1 MSKAWSARGAA
12 ERERLEAEF
21 VLRHGIDMLLDEEV
35 EPTEAATEGDPHPPR
50 PNPRPSFARLYAA
63 LRSGGPLPDD
73 LNAALAADPAF
84 RADFSLLV
92 ERCALAHLPRAAAA
106 ASAGVLERREAG
118 GCTLRLISSRA
129 GDGQVYLLIE
139 LPEAGAAAPA
149 GGHGAK
155 GSAAEEERT
164 LSSGQ
169 GDDSDGTGAAAPGRL
184 IVKTAAGIFLVEELP
199 PPETR
204 TIRLLKAAD
213 DPVVQAVG
221 EPASEI
227 YLL

>member
-1 MSKAWSARGAA
+1 MSKAWSARSAE

-21 VLRHGIDMLLDEEV
+21 VLHHGVDMLLDEEV
-35 EPTEAATEGDPHPPR
+35 ERTETKTEGDPRPLKAAERPP
-50 PNPRPSFARLYAA
+50 FATLYRA
-63 LRSGGPLPDD
+63 LRGGVALPEE
-73 LNAALAADPAF
+73 LGVALAADPAL
-84 RADFSLLV
+84 RADFSLLI
-92 ERCALAHLPRAAAA
+92 ERCALEHLPRAAAA
-106 ASAGVLERREAG
+106 AGAGALERREAG
-118 GCTLRLISSRA
+118 GCIVRLISSRA

-139 LPEAGAAAPA
+139 LPEGGAGVPA
-149 GGHGAK
+149 GGPGAEP
-155 GSAAEEERT
+155 SAVEERLASSSRRRAAE
-164 LSSGQ
+164 S
-169 GDDSDGTGAAAPGRL
+169 GTGTAAPGRL
-184 IVKTAAGIFLVEELP
+184 IVKTAAGAFLIEDLP

>member
-1 MSKAWSARGAA
+1 MSKAWSARSAA

-35 EPTEAATEGDPHPPR
+35 EPTETAPTGDPRPPEPIR
-50 PNPRPSFARLYAA
+50 RPSFARLYAT
-63 LRSGGPLPDD
+63 LLDGGPLPEG
-73 LNAALAADPAF
+73 LSAALAADPAL
-84 RADFSLLV
+84 RVDFSLLV
-92 ERCALAHLPRAAAA
+92 ERCALARLPRAAVA
-106 ASAGVLERREAG
+106 ASPGALDSREAG
-118 GCTLRLISSRA
+118 GYTLRLISSRA

-139 LPEAGAAAPA
+139 LPEA
-149 GGHGAK
+149 
-155 GSAAEEERT
+155 
-164 LSSGQ
+164 
-169 GDDSDGTGAAAPGRL
+169 DDGGTGAAAPGRL
-184 IVKTAAGIFLVEELP
+184 MVKTAAGAFLVEDLP

-213 DPVVQAVG
+213 DPVVRAVG

>member
-1 MSKAWSARGAA
+1 MSKAWSERSNA
-12 ERERLEAEF
+12 ERARLEAEF
-21 VLRHGIDMLLDEEV
+21 VLRHAIDMLLDETL
-35 EPTEAATEGDPHPPR
+35 EPKATAGDSHPPEPDRR
-50 PNPRPSFARLYAA
+50 PALARLYAA
-63 LRSGGPLPDD
+63 LLGGGPLSED
-73 LNAALAADPAF
+73 LSAALAAAPAF

-106 ASAGVLERREAG
+106 ASPGALERREAG
-118 GCTLRLISSRA
+118 GYTLRLIQSRA

-139 LPEAGAAAPA
+139 LPEAGFGAPA

-155 GSAAEEERT
+155 RSAAEAERTRSSGQSTDIGEAGSAA
-164 LSSGQ
+164 
-169 GDDSDGTGAAAPGRL
+169 PGCL
-184 IVKTAAGIFLVEELP
+184 IVKTAAGTVLVEDLP

-204 TIRLLKAAD
+204 TIRLLKAGD
-213 DPVVQAVG
+213 DPVVRAVG

>member
-1 MSKAWSARGAA
+1 MSKAWSARSAA
-12 ERERLEAEF
+12 ERERLEGEF

-35 EPTEAATEGDPHPPR
+35 EPTETATEGDLRPPEPDQR
-50 PNPRPSFARLYAA
+50 PTFVRLYTA
-63 LRSGGPLPDD
+63 LRSGGPLPEG
-73 LNAALAADPAF
+73 LSAALAAEPAF

-92 ERCALAHLPRAAAA
+92 ERCALVHLPRAAAA
-106 ASAGVLERREAG
+106 ASAGALERREAG
-118 GCTLRLISSRA
+118 GCTLRLVSSRA
-129 GDGQVYLLIE
+129 GDAQVYLLIE
-139 LPEAGAAAPA
+139 LPEGGAGAPA
-149 GGHGAK
+149 GSHGAK
-155 GSAAEEERT
+155 TSAGDEERT

-169 GDDSDGTGAAAPGRL
+169 EAGSGGTGVAAPGRL
-184 IVKTAAGIFLVEELP
+184 IVKTAAGAFLTEDLP

-213 DPVVQAVG
+213 DPMVRALG